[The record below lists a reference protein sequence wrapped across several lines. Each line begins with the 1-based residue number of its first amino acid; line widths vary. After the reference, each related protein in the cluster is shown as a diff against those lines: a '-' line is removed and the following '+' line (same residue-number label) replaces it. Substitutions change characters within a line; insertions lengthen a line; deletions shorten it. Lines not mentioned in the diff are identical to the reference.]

1 MFVVQYVRDE
11 EKLSAEEYDAPYK
24 YVSRINSIESEF
36 YALQKD
42 D

>member
-1 MFVVQYVRDE
+1 MFVVQYVHDE
-11 EKLSAEEYDAPYK
+11 EKLSAEECNAPYK
-24 YVSRINSIESEF
+24 YVSRMNLIESKF